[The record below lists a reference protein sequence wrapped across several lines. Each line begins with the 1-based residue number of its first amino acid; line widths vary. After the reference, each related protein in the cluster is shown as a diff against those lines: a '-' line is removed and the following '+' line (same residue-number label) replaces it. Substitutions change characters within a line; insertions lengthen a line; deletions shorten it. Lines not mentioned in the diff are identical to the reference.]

1 MQRIQGDALR
11 GHLENLILAVLQ
23 RGARRAW
30 AGDPATI
37 GSGGVRQLCA
47 SRKGRSIRRCI
58 AWKRKDWSRP
68 QWEDEAAGAKRGR
81 GPRRRIY
88 RLSPKGKRRL
98 AKSRTEFVEFVQVIG
113 GILGAT
119 T

>member
-11 GHLENLILAVLQ
+11 GHLENLILAVLE
-23 RGARRAW
+23 RSSGHGLEILRR
-30 AGDPATI
+30 
-37 GSGGVRQLCA
+37 L
-47 SRKGRSIRRCI
+47 
-58 AWKRKDWSRP
+58 
-68 QWEDEAAGAKRGR
+68 EAAGCGALTLKEGTLYPALYRLEASGLVKAEWEDDEDSAKRGR

-88 RLSPKGKRRL
+88 RLSPKGKRQL
-98 AKSRTEFVEFVQVIG
+98 AKSREQFQQFVQVIG